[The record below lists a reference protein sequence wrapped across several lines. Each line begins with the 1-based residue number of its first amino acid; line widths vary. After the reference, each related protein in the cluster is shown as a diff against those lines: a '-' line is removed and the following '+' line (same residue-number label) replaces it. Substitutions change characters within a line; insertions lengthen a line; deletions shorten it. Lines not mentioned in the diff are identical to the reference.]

1 MEMDK
6 NCIRVELVMMW
17 VDYFEE
23 VETTLMALIFY
34 RCFLSYLRV
43 YE

>member
-1 MEMDK
+1 MELNK
-6 NCIRVELVMMW
+6 NCIRVELVKMW

-34 RCFLSYLRV
+34 CCFSSYLRV
-43 YE
+43 